1 MGRVL
6 LSVRVKA
13 GGGGGGV
20 VLSVRVKAGGGG
32 GGVVLSVRVK
42 AGGGGGE
49 SAVECTCENLLT
61 DSMFVP

>member
-6 LSVRVKA
+6 LSVCVKA
-13 GGGGGGV
+13 
-20 VLSVRVKAGGGG
+20 R
-32 GGVVLSVRVK
+32 
-42 AGGGGGE
+42 GGGGE

>member
-1 MGRVL
+1 MIDSLLLWLSLYISSVEEVVVGRVL

-13 GGGGGGV
+13 GGI
-20 VLSVRVKAGGGG
+20 G

-49 SAVECTCENLLT
+49 SAVECMCE
-61 DSMFVP
+61 S